1 MKKIYENPE
10 FIYVQML
17 SADVITASKNH
28 SDMDVEDNETSDD
41 IAVLY
46 HWIILSST
54 NSLSSLS
61 RSL

>member
-17 SADVITASKNH
+17 PCDVITASKNH

-41 IAVLY
+41 NGVN
-46 HWIILSST
+46 WFG
-54 NSLSSLS
+54 
-61 RSL
+61 